1 MTPAYRWVT
10 LQIMIKTFKH
20 KGLKRLF
27 EKGNH
32 KGVSPDHVK
41 RLRLI
46 LARLDASQTPND
58 MNLPG
63 LNLHP
68 LKGDLKDFWV
78 VTVSGNWRVFF
89 RFEDGNIFDINYYDY
104 H

>member
-1 MTPAYRWVT
+1 
-10 LQIMIKTFKH
+10 MIKSFKH
-20 KGLKRLF
+20 KGLKKLF
-27 EKGNH
+27 ETGNH
-32 KGVSPDHVK
+32 KGVNPAHVK

-46 LARLDASQTPND
+46 LARIDASQTPDD

-68 LKGDLKDFWV
+68 LQGDLKRFWA
-78 VTVSGNWRVFF
+78 VTVSGNWRVIF
-89 RFEDGNIFDINYYDY
+89 RFEQNNVVDVDYDDY

>member
-1 MTPAYRWVT
+1 
-10 LQIMIKTFKH
+10 MIKTFKH
-20 KGLKRLF
+20 KGLKKLF
-27 EKGNH
+27 EAGNH
-32 KGVSPDHVK
+32 KGVNPDHVK

-46 LARLDASQTPND
+46 LARLDASQTSDD

-68 LKGDLKDFWV
+68 LHGDLKGFWALA
-78 VTVSGNWRVFF
+78 VSGNWRVIF
-89 RFEDGNIFDINYYDY
+89 RFENSNVFDVDYNDY

>member
-1 MTPAYRWVT
+1 
-10 LQIMIKTFKH
+10 MIKTFKH
-20 KGLKRLF
+20 KGLRKLF
-27 EKGNH
+27 ETGNH
-32 KGVSPDHVK
+32 KGVNPDHVK

-46 LARLDASQTPND
+46 LARLDASQSSDD

-68 LKGDLKDFWV
+68 LHGDLKGFWA
-78 VTVSGNWRVFF
+78 VTVSGNWRVIF
-89 RFEDGNIFDINYYDY
+89 RFESSNAFDVDYDDY

>member
-1 MTPAYRWVT
+1 M
-10 LQIMIKTFKH
+10 IMIKSFKN
-20 KGLKRLF
+20 KGLKLLF
-27 EKGNH
+27 ETGNH
-32 KGVSPDHVK
+32 KGVNPAHVK

-46 LARLDASQTPND
+46 LARLDATQTPDD

-68 LKGDLKDFWV
+68 LKGNLKEFWS
-78 VTVSGNWRVFF
+78 VTVSGNWRVIF
-89 RFEDGNIFDINYYDY
+89 RFQNSNIVEVDYDDY